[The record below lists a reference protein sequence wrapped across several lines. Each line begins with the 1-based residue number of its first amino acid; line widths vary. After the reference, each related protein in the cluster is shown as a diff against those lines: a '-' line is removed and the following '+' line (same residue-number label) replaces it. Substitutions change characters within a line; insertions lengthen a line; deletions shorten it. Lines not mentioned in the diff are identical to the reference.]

1 MFKAGAAEVCIT
13 PPIGVELA
21 GYGPRLQR
29 YSTDIHDH
37 LMGQAL
43 VLDDGETRVAIVT
56 CDLISLSAAFVREVR
71 QLVHKRTGIPPA
83 HVMLACIHSHT
94 APTTQAFHDW
104 GEPDRSYVRMV
115 ARHLAGAVVAAN
127 LKLQP
132 ARLSVGRNNHEALAW
147 NRTGGM
153 VADPTVEVL
162 HVESTTGEPLALL
175 VHYACHAVIL
185 GPKPV
190 ISADYPGALRRHLGP
205 RAPGGVILFAN
216 GACGDVDPATNR
228 EVWGQGTFEDVDAAG
243 AGLAAAAWEA
253 VERGAPI
260 SPARIGVRQGTLEM
274 AYAVPSLAEVRGQIA
289 HYQAEARALGNRPE
303 RFEEVTGEVQM
314 PRFWLGYYRS
324 LEKRLLAHDLPA
336 EAQVELQAFCL
347 GDQVVLLAVP
357 AEVYTAQGKLIR
369 RESAFEHTMLVC
381 YANGMV
387 GYIPPAEEFA
397 QGSYAAKLAAAVYG
411 GAPFQP
417 DIATRLIDS
426 ALPLVRG

>member
-104 GEPDRSYVRMV
+104 ASRIAVTCIWSPAIWPGRSWPPASSCNRRVSAWGAIRTRPWPGTAPGAWSPIRPWKSCTWRALRASRWRCWRITPAMRSFWGRN
-115 ARHLAGAVVAAN
+115 RHFR
-127 LKLQP
+127 
-132 ARLSVGRNNHEALAW
+132 RLSRRAA
-147 NRTGGM
+147 
-153 VADPTVEVL
+153 P
-162 HVESTTGEPLALL
+162 P
-175 VHYACHAVIL
+175 
-185 GPKPV
+185 
-190 ISADYPGALRRHLGP
+190 PGAAR
-205 RAPGGVILFAN
+205 PGGVILFAN

-228 EVWGQGTFEDVDAAG
+228 EVWGQGTFADVDAAG

-260 SPARIGVRQGTLEM
+260 SSTRIGVRQGPLEM

-314 PRFWLGYYRS
+314 PRFWLGYYRR

-347 GDQVVLLAVP
+347 GDQAVLLAVP
-357 AEVYTAQGKLIR
+357 AEVYTAQGKHIR
-369 RESAFEHTMLVC
+369 RESPSSTRCWCVTPTAWSATS
-381 YANGMV
+381 
-387 GYIPPAEEFA
+387 PPPRSSPRGAMRPDWRRP
-397 QGSYAAKLAAAVYG
+397 STAARRSSRTSPPG
-411 GAPFQP
+411 
-417 DIATRLIDS
+417 
-426 ALPLVRG
+426 